1 MCMMNR
7 KTTYLL
13 LAGLLTLAA
22 CDNDDNGTTAD
33 PKAYPLVVTA
43 QQFDYAEDSEGSTY
57 TKGETLGVY
66 MLEAGTDNIVPPYG
80 NLRYYA
86 NRYEDED
93 YFLPGSND
101 SIPYFPATGE
111 KRDVSAYYP
120 KTVTLADSLVNIHL
134 VEHYDYAS
142 QLLWAR
148 VSGLDKDNRKAVLN
162 LRPALTLLSFNLK
175 AGFGVSAD
183 DLQGAL
189 VILRG
194 LPVSGYFNAVNG
206 RVTYHEGITQ
216 DLVYQ
221 ATTKAATRSLLTRAD
236 SDDEEE
242 EDKTVVLT
250 VAAMVLPTSTT
261 EGFKMIVEVP
271 KLEQTYEYDIPEGT
285 GNFVGATEYPI
296 NIEINNEGMIVTVE
310 PPSPIDNWTPG
321 GTISGEGE
329 EVTE

>member
-1 MCMMNR
+1 MRMMNR

-43 QQFDYAEDSEGSTY
+43 QQFGYAEDSEGTTY

-120 KTVTLADSLVNIHL
+120 KTVTLADSLVSIHL
-134 VEHYDYAS
+134 VEHPDYAS

-148 VSGLDKDNRKAVLN
+148 VGGLDKDNRKAVLN

-183 DLQGAL
+183 DLKGTII
-189 VILRG
+189 ILRG
-194 LPVSGYFNAVNG
+194 LPVSGNFNAVNG
-206 RVTYHEGITQ
+206 SVSYHAGITQ
-216 DLVYQ
+216 DLIYQ
-221 ATTKAATRSLLTRAD
+221 TSTRAATRSLSTRAD
-236 SDDEEE
+236 ADDEEE
-242 EDKTVVLT
+242 DDPAVVIT
-250 VAAMVLPTSTT
+250 VAAMVLPSSTT

-271 KLEQTYEYDIPEGT
+271 KLEQTYEYDIPQGTGSFEGT
-285 GNFVGATEYPI
+285 TEYEFDT
-296 NIEINNEGMIVTVE
+296 EINDEGMIVSVQS
-310 PPSPIDNWTPG
+310 SPIINWTPG
-321 GTISGEGE
+321 GSISGEGE
-329 EVTE
+329 EVTGQ

>member
-1 MCMMNR
+1 MNR
-7 KTTYLL
+7 KPTYFL
-13 LAGLLTLAA
+13 LAGLAALAS
-22 CDNDDNGTTAD
+22 CDNDDTPAPD

-43 QQFDYAEDSEGSTY
+43 QQFGYDEDSEGVTY

-66 MLEAGTDNIVPPYG
+66 MLEAGTDHIVPPYA

-86 NRYEDED
+86 NRQTDED
-93 YFLPGSND
+93 YFLPGNND

-120 KTVTLADSLVNIHL
+120 KTVTLADSLVGLHL

-148 VSGLDKDNRKAVLN
+148 VGGLDKDNRKAVLQ

-175 AGFGVSAD
+175 AGFGVTAD
-183 DLQGAL
+183 DLQGA
-189 VILRG
+189 VIILRG
-194 LPVSGYFNAVNG
+194 LPVSGNFNAVNG
-206 RVTYHEGITQ
+206 HVSYHPGITQ

-221 ATTKAATRSLLTRAD
+221 TTTKAAATRSSLPTRAD
-236 SDDEEE
+236 ADDEEE
-242 EDKTVVLT
+242 DNPPVVLT
-250 VAAMVLPTSTT
+250 VSAMVLPSSTT

-271 KLEQTYEYDIPEGT
+271 KLEQTYEYDIPKGGTESFEGS
-285 GNFVGATEYPI
+285 TEYEFDT
-296 NIEINNEGMIVTVE
+296 EINDEGMTVSVQS
-310 PPSPIDNWTPG
+310 SPIENWTPG

-329 EVTE
+329 EVTGQ